1 MCYTYHMETKDTALN
16 VLKPDCGSR
25 RVLALIADRWTVL
38 VICLLA
44 LQGTMRFGQIQQTLG
59 ISQKIL
65 TQTLRKLEQHGL
77 VKRTVYPVVPPKVEY
92 ALTDLG
98 LTLMD
103 PMNALCRWADTHLA
117 DVDTALA
124 SQQGHSSS

>member
-1 MCYTYHMETKDTALN
+1 
-16 VLKPDCGSR
+16 
-25 RVLALIADRWTVL
+25 
-38 VICLLA
+38 
-44 LQGTMRFGQIQQTLG
+44 MRFGQIQQTLG

-77 VKRTVYPVVPPKVEY
+77 VKRAVYPVVPPKVEY

-103 PMNALCRWADTHLA
+103 PMNALCRWAETHLA

-124 SQQGHSSS
+124 SQQGRSSG

>member
-1 MCYTYHMETKDTALN
+1 METKETALHVFN
-16 VLKPDCGSR
+16 PDCGSR

-44 LQGTMRFGQIQQTLG
+44 LRGIMRFGQIQQTLD
-59 ISQKIL
+59 ISQKVL

-77 VKRTVYPVVPPKVEY
+77 VKRIVYPAVPPKVEY

-98 LTLMD
+98 LTLME
-103 PMNALCRWADTHLA
+103 PMNALCRWADAHLA

-124 SQQGHSSS
+124 SQQDHSSD